1 MSPSEARVVLENLAN
16 GIDPVTGEL
25 LGGDSPLHQAVVVRA
40 LFQAVKALSEL
51 ERRAVSGRLKTAEKT
66 AEKTG
71 TAWSADEDQ
80 RLLAGFDGGQPV
92 AELARLHQRS
102 NGAIRSRLKRLGR
115 LQDESAPA

>member
-51 ERRAVSGRLKTAEKT
+51 ERRAAPVRLK

-115 LQDESAPA
+115 LLDESAPA